1 MITRTQRQ
9 KTCVKNWINTKGR
22 ATVVAATGF
31 GKTRVAIITIKHLLK
46 VNPDAQIL
54 ISVPTDVLK
63 KQWVKELV
71 EFNLLSNCCVEIINT
86 IVKNDHTVDLLIC
99 DEVHLTPTNTFQ
111 KIFTSVDYTYFLG
124 LTGTLERLDGKEF
137 LIEQYA
143 PVCDRITMK
152 EALENGWV
160 SPIREYAVMIDAD
173 LSEYNEWNRKF
184 NGSFSFFNYVF
195 EDAMSCATNAI
206 FRNKY
211 AKKMGY
217 DPKQVAATA
226 MLWMQCLQKRKK
238 FVMSHPKKIE
248 VARRIL
254 NARQD
259 KKCITFS
266 ATIKDAEK
274 LAIKGECVLHSK
286 KSKKQNNATIEAFNK
301 YSSGVLHSSKAAD
314 CGVDIKGLSV
324 GIILSTDSSKIRK
337 NQRNGRVCRMEEG
350 KEAEIFTLL
359 IRGTQE
365 VNWHRNSAGSNYITI
380 NESQLGDVLSGK
392 IVETR
397 QQENIT
403 NTKYRF

>member
-1 MITRTQRQ
+1 MISRTARQ
-9 KTCVKNWINTKGR
+9 IQCVKNWVKAKGR

-31 GKTRVAIITIKHLLK
+31 GKTRVAIITIKHFLK
-46 VNPDAQIL
+46 NKPDARIL
-54 ISVPTDVLK
+54 ISVPSDVLK
-63 KQWVKELV
+63 KQWLKELV
-71 EFNLLSNCCVEIINT
+71 ENNLLGNCGVEIINT
-86 IVKNDHTVDLLIC
+86 IVKSDWKVDLCIC
-99 DEVHLTPTNTFQ
+99 DEIHLTPTNMFSG
-111 KIFTSVDYTYFLG
+111 IFTCVDYTYFLG
-124 LTGTLERLDGKEF
+124 LTGTLERLDGMEI
-137 LIEQYA
+137 LIENYA

-152 EALENGWV
+152 EALENNWV

-173 LSEYNEWNRKF
+173 LSEYHEWNRKF
-184 NGSFSFFNYVF
+184 NGAFAFFNYVF
-195 EDAMSCATNAI
+195 EDAMSCATNAK

-217 DPKQVAATA
+217 DSKQVAATA

-238 FVMSHPKKIE
+238 FVMSHPKKTEI
-248 VARRIL
+248 ARKIL
-254 NARQD
+254 NARTD

-274 LAIKGECVLHSK
+274 LAIKGEYVLHSK
-286 KSKKQNNATIEAFNK
+286 KSKKQNESVIEAFNK
-301 YSSGVLHSSKAAD
+301 VTTGVLHSSKAAD

-337 NQRNGRVCRMEEG
+337 NQRSGRVCRKEE
-350 KEAEIFTLL
+350 KKQAEIFTLL

-365 VNWHRNSAGSNYITI
+365 VNWHRNSSSPGYMII
-380 NESQLGDVLSGK
+380 NESQLDEILAGN

-397 QQENIT
+397 QQNNIE